1 MAVDHSNW
9 LIIALTEYGES
20 VSFPELEVAIKSV
33 FGDEQEYFIP
43 IHHEKMGSYTSIN
56 ILFDGY
62 IFVKDTDASRSYLSS
77 IKDNRIFLGP
87 LKICGKIRTLT
98 FKELNLLRR
107 KLRNSVNKK
116 FKPGLKVKIHDGMF
130 QNLDGEIISMEDD
143 GKVANVRIL
152 CLSREIIAPIPTTC
166 LEALS

>member
-1 MAVDHSNW
+1 VVDHSDW
-9 LIIALTEYGES
+9 LIIALSDYGET
-20 VSFPELEVAIKSV
+20 VSYPELEAALKTV
-33 FGDEQEYFIP
+33 FGDSIDYFIP

-56 ILFDGY
+56 VLFDGY
-62 IFVKDTDASRSYLSS
+62 VFLKDSELNRNKLLNIKESRMFS
-77 IKDNRIFLGP
+77 GP

-98 FKELNLLRR
+98 FKELNALRR

-130 QNLDGEIISMEDD
+130 QNLDGDIISMEEG
-143 GKVANVRIL
+143 GKIANVRIL

-166 LEALS
+166 LEGLS